1 MMCSEPRIFSP
12 SSTSPGTV
20 LPPNSAF
27 WIALWATGGMSTRRY
42 AIAFSWSARSTQAH
56 GCDAGTA

>member
-1 MMCSEPRIFSP
+1 MMGSEPRIFSP

-27 WIALWATGGMSTRRY
+27 WIALWVTGGMSIRRY
-42 AIAFSWSARSTQAH
+42 AIALIWSARSTQAH